1 MESISYAGWV
11 FTYPAP
17 LFLTPQPSGPG
28 LYAILVADKKFCP
41 YPFEPICFGETEDL
55 SDRRF
60 PSQAAFRRWCLHPA
74 VVAGSLLYISYM
86 KLPYNRRYRQ
96 RVQGN
101 LILRYRPVC
110 NEPVREMYGFLG
122 D

>member
-1 MESISYAGWV
+1 MKAISYAGWV

-17 LFLTPQPSGPG
+17 LFLTPAPSGPG
-28 LYAILVADKKFCP
+28 LYSILVADRDYRP
-41 YPFEPICFGETEDL
+41 HPFQPICFGETDDL
-55 SDRRF
+55 ADRRF
-60 PSQAAFRRWCLHPA
+60 PSQEAFRRWCLHPA
-74 VVAGSLLYISYM
+74 VGAGSLLYISFM
-86 KLPYNRRYRQ
+86 QLPYNRRYRQ

-101 LILRYRPVC
+101 LIMRYRPVC